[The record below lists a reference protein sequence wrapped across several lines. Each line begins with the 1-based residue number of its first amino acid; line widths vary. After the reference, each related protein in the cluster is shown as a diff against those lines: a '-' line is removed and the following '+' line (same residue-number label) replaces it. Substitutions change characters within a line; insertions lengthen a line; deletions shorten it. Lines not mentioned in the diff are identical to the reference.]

1 MGTDCFYAQLQLIKS
16 KVLLTAE
23 FKDFLPVETR
33 AGGALYEIYTELP
46 AVFFLVTKLG
56 DIE

>member
-1 MGTDCFYAQLQLIKS
+1 MGTDCF
-16 KVLLTAE
+16 AE

-33 AGGALYEIYTELP
+33 AGGALYEIYTEFP